1 MAKIIAFYLPQYHPT
16 PENNEWWGEGF
27 TDWRSVNMAK
37 PLFRGHIQPKIPAD
51 LGYYDLRLEETRIQ
65 QGQMAQE
72 YGIDAFCYWHYWF
85 GGGKRLLNLPF
96 DEVVKTGKPSIPFCL
111 GWANHSW
118 YKKAWGG
125 QGKDKLLIEQKYPG
139 IEDYIP
145 QEEEEEIPYK
155 TVEEAVVRIKELEV
169 EIEQLKQEGSANSDY
184 IAELEAASQEL
195 AEYKANEAA
204 FEEEKEKFYEEVVFS
219 DKAPD
224 INEYKSYYESI
235 EPDNAEAI
243 YKQVVS
249 QLQTDAEIE
258 DYIKVYSSMKPK
270 NAAAIF
276 DTMTDDF
283 DLVCEILSSMDAAT
297 RADIISA
304 MSTENAAIITKMM
317 EP

>member
-1 MAKIIAFYLPQYHPT
+1 MADVA
-16 PENNEWWGEGF
+16 
-27 TDWRSVNMAK
+27 
-37 PLFRGHIQPKIPAD
+37 
-51 LGYYDLRLEETRIQ
+51 ET
-65 QGQMAQE
+65 QE
-72 YGIDAFCYWHYWF
+72 TQESKED
-85 GGGKRLLNLPF
+85 
-96 DEVVKTGKPSIPFCL
+96 
-111 GWANHSW
+111 
-118 YKKAWGG
+118 KKAAKKAEKEAKKEAKKAEKEARKEAKKNGEVYPGDEERLGVVGG
-125 QGKDKLLIEQKYPG
+125 LIMGFVVLLIILIWLVIFAFLVKMDVGGFGSTVLFPVLKDVPYVNRILPG
-139 IEDYIP
+139 IEEYIP
-145 QEEEEEIPYK
+145 AEEEEEIPYK
-155 TVEEAVVRIKELEV
+155 TVEEAMERIKELEV
-169 EIEQLKQEGSANSDY
+169 QIEELKQAGTENGDY
-184 IAELEAASQEL
+184 LKELKAASAEL

-204 FEEEKEKFYEEVVFS
+204 FEQEKEKFYEEVVFS

-249 QLQTDAEIE
+249 QLQKDAEIE
-258 DYIKVYSSMKPK
+258 DYVKVYTSMKPK

-283 DLVCEILSSMDAAT
+283 DLVCQILAGMDAAT

>member
-1 MAKIIAFYLPQYHPT
+1 MADVTETQAT
-16 PENNEWWGEGF
+16 TEE
-27 TDWRSVNMAK
+27 A
-37 PLFRGHIQPKIPAD
+37 AD
-51 LGYYDLRLEETRIQ
+51 SKAD
-65 QGQMAQE
+65 
-72 YGIDAFCYWHYWF
+72 
-85 GGGKRLLNLPF
+85 
-96 DEVVKTGKPSIPFCL
+96 
-111 GWANHSW
+111 
-118 YKKAWGG
+118 KKAAKKAEKEAKKEAKKAEKEARKEAHKNGEVYPGDEERLGVVGG
-125 QGKDKLLIEQKYPG
+125 LIMAFVVLLIILIWLVIFAFLVKMDVGGFGSTVLFPVLKDVPYVNQILPG

-155 TVEEAVVRIKELEV
+155 TVEEAVDRIKELEV
-169 EIEQLKQEGSANSDY
+169 EIEQLKQDGSANSDY

-249 QLQTDAEIE
+249 QLQKDAEIE
-258 DYIKVYSSMKPK
+258 DYVKVYSSMKPK